1 VNGSQQPSAAPR
13 GCPHTGPRSP
23 VPIPVR
29 CWGGCGASV
38 IVAPG
43 TMCAT
48 CGGDFRKDS
57 GWRVGDPPNPAETAA
72 WEAHF
77 SNGDHERELER
88 KVSSALADEERAAR
102 ERERAEAARLEA
114 DAEDRRRAE
123 EAEAAERAR
132 EAEEK
137 RRQEDATRRGLQEAE
152 ERRLRLDRAL
162 LAGEDPRSVMYSLG
176 GVTEAQ
182 VRARQVYL
190 AKLRGNRGRP
200 WAEAAL
206 DHEIVRLRRQAG
218 LTRDAVKREL
228 NVGAGRI
235 ARVEREA
242 GIGSERDEGGSGA
255 SP

>member
-1 VNGSQQPSAAPR
+1 
-13 GCPHTGPRSP
+13 
-23 VPIPVR
+23 
-29 CWGGCGASV
+29 
-38 IVAPG
+38 
-43 TMCAT
+43 MCAR
-48 CGGDFRKDS
+48 CGGDFKKDP
-57 GWRVGDPPNPAETAA
+57 GWRVGDPTNPAEAAA

-77 SNGDHERELER
+77 SNGDHEHELER
-88 KVSSALADEERAAR
+88 QASSALADEERAAR
-102 ERERAEAARLEA
+102 EREQAEATRREA
-114 DAEDRRRAE
+114 EAEGRRRAD
-123 EAEAAERAR
+123 EAETAERVR

-137 RRQEDATRRGLQEAE
+137 RREEDSARRGLQEAK

-190 AKLRGNRGRP
+190 AKLRENRGRP

-206 DHEIVRLRRQAG
+206 DLEIVRLRRQAG

-235 ARVEREA
+235 ARVERAA
-242 GIGSERDEGGSGA
+242 GIGSERDEHGSGT
-255 SP
+255 SR